1 MKRSI
6 APSTIEGEVFAP
18 PSKSIM
24 QRMTAAALL
33 AEGKTTEIR
42 NASFSSDCLA
52 SLDVAQKLGARIT
65 RYKNRVVIKGGLS
78 PSEKKLSF
86 GESGLGIRMFAP
98 IASLWPGELTL
109 DGEGSLRS
117 RPMNMFVAPFR
128 DVGVKCTTHN
138 GHIPITIHGPLRG
151 GRTKVDASISS
162 QFLTGLLMALPRAS
176 GDSELHVENM
186 TSQPYIDLTLKV
198 LESCG
203 IHVRQNNYTRF
214 DIQGNQTYEPKEYTV
229 EGDWSGAA
237 FLCVAAAVGGKVALK
252 GLDIRS
258 PQPDKK
264 ILDVLKDCGAI
275 VHISPDIVV
284 VQKSELKPF
293 DTDVTDCPDLMP
305 PLASLACSC
314 QGTSRIRGVDRL
326 RYKESDRSAVLQQ
339 ELSRMGIVSQITGGN
354 IEIQGGSVR
363 GGMAQSHGD
372 HRIVMAISVLAINA
386 KQPIT
391 IEGTECVNKSY
402 PAFFQDLA
410 SIGGKI
416 DE

>member
-1 MKRSI
+1 
-6 APSTIEGEVFAP
+6 
-18 PSKSIM
+18 
-24 QRMTAAALL
+24 
-33 AEGKTTEIR
+33 
-42 NASFSSDCLA
+42 
-52 SLDVAQKLGARIT
+52 
-65 RYKNRVVIKGGLS
+65 
-78 PSEKKLSF
+78 
-86 GESGLGIRMFAP
+86 
-98 IASLWPGELTL
+98 
-109 DGEGSLRS
+109 
-117 RPMNMFVAPFR
+117 
-128 DVGVKCTTHN
+128 
-138 GHIPITIHGPLRG
+138 
-151 GRTKVDASISS
+151 
-162 QFLTGLLMALPRAS
+162 
-176 GDSELHVENM
+176 
-186 TSQPYIDLTLKV
+186 
-198 LESCG
+198 
-203 IHVRQNNYTRF
+203 
-214 DIQGNQTYEPKEYTV
+214 
-229 EGDWSGAA
+229 
-237 FLCVAAAVGGKVALK
+237 
-252 GLDIRS
+252 
-258 PQPDKK
+258 
-264 ILDVLKDCGAI
+264 